1 MSDPRCPSLYQ
12 TNTRVWLNEISAHLD
27 RPATLDDVPDAEL
40 DRIAAEGFRW
50 VWFLGVWQT
59 GRKARE
65 AALADAS
72 LQAEYRRTLPDFS
85 ERDVCGSCFAVAGY
99 TAHSALGGDAALARL
114 RDRLHR
120 RGLRL
125 MVDFVP
131 NHTGLDHPWVNEHP
145 GFYVHGTDEDLA
157 HNPHNYCRVE
167 TPEGKTVLAHGR
179 DPYFAGWQDT
189 LQLNYANPELQEA
202 MISELLRIAERAD
215 GVRCDMAMLI
225 LPEVFEQTWGLRPRP
240 FWPDAIGRVRES
252 RPDFLFLAEVY
263 WDLEWTL
270 QRQGFDCTYDK
281 RLYDRLRDGQ
291 ARALRDHFRATLEFQ
306 RKSARF
312 LENHDEPRAAAVFPP
327 EMHRA
332 AAVLAFLCPGLRFFH
347 RGQIEGRRVR
357 IPMQLCRGPEEPA
370 DSEIRDFY
378 DHLLDCLRN
387 PIVRDGDWELLECS
401 PAWEGNWTWDCF
413 IAFAWLGA
421 DGRRLL
427 VAANYSPHQS
437 QCYVRL
443 PFEELR
449 GRAVRLQDAMSPAAY
464 DRAGDDLTGR
474 GLYLD
479 ERPWGCHVFE
489 LSV

>member
-1 MSDPRCPSLYQ
+1 MNDPRYPSLYQ
-12 TNTRVWLNEISAHLD
+12 INTRVWLSEISTHLG
-27 RPATLDDVPDAEL
+27 RPATFDDVPDAEL

-59 GRKARE
+59 GRKARQ
-65 AALADAS
+65 AALSDPR
-72 LQAEYRRTLPDFS
+72 LQDEYRRALPDLK

-114 RDRLHR
+114 RDRLHQ

-125 MVDFVP
+125 MVDFIP
-131 NHTGLDHPWVNEHP
+131 NHTGLDHPWALEHP
-145 GFYVHGTDEDLA
+145 EFYLHGTADDLA
-157 HNPHNYCRVE
+157 RRPSDYCRVD
-167 TPEGKTVLAHGR
+167 GVVLAHGR
-179 DPYFAGWQDT
+179 DPYFPGWQDT

-202 MISELLRIAERAD
+202 MISELLRIAGRAD

-225 LPEVFEQTWGLRPRP
+225 LPEVFAETWGQRPRP
-240 FWPDAIGRVRES
+240 FWPDAIERVRARHPE
-252 RPDFLFLAEVY
+252 FLFLAEVY
-263 WDLEWTL
+263 WDLEWKL
-270 QRQGFDCTYDK
+270 QQQGFNCTYDK

-291 ARALRDHFRATLEFQ
+291 ARPVRDHLMADAGFQ

-312 LENHDEPRAAAVFPP
+312 LENHDEPRAAAAFPP

-347 RGQIEGRRVR
+347 RGQIEGRKVR

-370 DSEIRDFY
+370 DREIHGFY
-378 DHLLDCLRN
+378 DRLLECLRN
-387 PIVRDGDWELLECS
+387 PIVRDGDWELLECVF
-401 PAWEGNWTWDCF
+401 AWEGNWTWDCF
-413 IAFAWLGA
+413 LCFVWRGA

-427 VAANYSPHQS
+427 VTVNYAPHAS

-449 GRAVRLQDAMSPAAY
+449 GRAVRLQDLMSPATY
-464 DRAGDDLTGR
+464 DRDGNDLLGR

-479 ERPWGCHVFE
+479 EGPWGHHIFE
-489 LSV
+489 IRA